1 MNFDYTN
8 ITFKIHGY
16 HKNYDFSTE
25 DENIITEYDGNVSE
39 LRIPQRKPP
48 FVIGEYGISVWN
60 IELGKILNVDFDT
73 LISKYSV
80 DDTYDELMRIINE
93 KLIDINKY
101 KKIIFVHSFILRAEY
116 RKLGI
121 TEEFIEFI
129 YRNFYDENSA
139 IIAMVKPFQNNPIDK
154 DYYYKRKSIQV
165 IKSMDFLDRL
175 DEIPAFEYYSLND
188 LYNKEDT
195 EINEY
200 KLFAVANKC
209 GFKRI
214 SETHLFFF
222 SPEKIQN
229 KMIEKIKMYK
239 ELKK

>member
-1 MNFDYTN
+1 
-8 ITFKIHGY
+8 
-16 HKNYDFSTE
+16 
-25 DENIITEYDGNVSE
+25 
-39 LRIPQRKPP
+39 
-48 FVIGEYGISVWN
+48 
-60 IELGKILNVDFDT
+60 
-73 LISKYSV
+73 
-80 DDTYDELMRIINE
+80 
-93 KLIDINKY
+93 
-101 KKIIFVHSFILRAEY
+101 
-116 RKLGI
+116 
-121 TEEFIEFI
+121 
-129 YRNFYDENSA
+129 
-139 IIAMVKPFQNNPIDK
+139 MVKPFQNNPIDK